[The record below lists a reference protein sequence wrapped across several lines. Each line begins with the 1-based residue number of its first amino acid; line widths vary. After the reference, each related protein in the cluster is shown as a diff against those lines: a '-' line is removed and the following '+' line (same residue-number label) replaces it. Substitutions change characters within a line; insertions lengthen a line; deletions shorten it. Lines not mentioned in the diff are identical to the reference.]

1 MTLEEIKAELQ
12 SILEKLASDEEMTEE
27 EVQELEDKAEA
38 LEEEKRSLVA
48 KAEKRSATLERV
60 ANAVDVEVVEETT
73 EVREEKN
80 MDKEYRSAYFKRLLG
95 RELTEEE
102 TRAFAKSG
110 VAGAIPTETSDEI
123 LRKITK
129 VAPMLDEIT
138 LLNVKGNVSFAVEGT
153 KNAAG
158 LHTEN
163 AAITG
168 DADTLVTVT
177 LGGYEITK
185 LVQVSKSVETMT
197 VDAFEN
203 WLTDMIAEMVG
214 EKIEDLIINGTGS
227 SQPSGI
233 DKANT
238 WDTTNSVSV
247 AKTGSLTADN
257 VRALIALLPAGYDR
271 NAKILM
277 NKKTLFNSF
286 MGLQDNAKHDLVRE
300 SDGKFYVY
308 GYEVLISD
316 KVADNVA
323 FLGDFKKYVANLSSE
338 VEIVSQ
344 FDINTNSNKYLGCA
358 IFDGKPAVADA
369 FVKLDKATV

>member
-1 MTLEEIKAELQ
+1 MEDINKRMAEIAEE
-12 SILEKLASDEEMTEE
+12 LEK
-27 EVQELEDKAEA
+27 EDCDVEA
-38 LEEEKRSLVA
+38 LENEVSELEERKATLVA
-48 KAEKRSATLERV
+48 EAETRAATLERV
-60 ANAVDVEVVEETT
+60 AESNNVEVIEDI
-73 EVREEKN
+73 EEKREVKN
-80 MDKEYRSAYFKRLLG
+80 DMEQEYRSAYFKRLLG

-102 TRAFAKSG
+102 TRAYAVAG
-110 VAGAIPTETSDEI
+110 VKGAIPTETADEI
-123 LRKITK
+123 IKKITK

-153 KNAAG
+153 KNSAG
-158 LHTEN
+158 IHTEN
-163 AAITG
+163 ASITG
-168 DADTLVTVT
+168 DSDTLVTVT

-197 VDAFEN
+197 IDAFEA

-227 SQPSGI
+227 SQPTGI
-233 DKANT
+233 EKANT
-238 WDTTNSVSV
+238 WGATNSVTV
-247 AKTGSLTADN
+247 AKTGTLSADN
-257 VRALIALLPAGYDR
+257 VRALIALLPAAYDR

-300 SDGKFYVY
+300 NAGTFYVY

-316 KVADNVA
+316 KVSDDVA
-323 FLGDFKKYVANLSSE
+323 YLGDFKKYVGNLSAE

-358 IFDGKPAVADA
+358 IFDGKPAVENA
-369 FVKLDKATV
+369 FVKLAKATA